1 MLSSLITVYVILFRN
16 VAIGALFFATLNT
29 GKLLAQES
37 LDRIDIST
45 DIYYRSQPIF
55 NPVGGFENSGSI
67 LQGLWLQFKLG
78 KGINKNKA
86 VWTELDH
93 WSIVSRLAIVRGD
106 GNYYQQIGAAY
117 PLQTMT
123 SSGQWLTEA
132 SITREPGEGNL
143 LFKAGIFTLNPEFMD
158 SNIFN
163 NYVNSA
169 INDTFNDEVLG
180 VPIAPLAATGVML
193 GYGNAMGSKYGI
205 LKLGAFGIMPTNQ
218 FGVSYSAK
226 NPIPYLS
233 GGLAIVQWE
242 KQFNSKKILSKSTS
256 INSSDNGEALPMP
269 GIMIGGYWSKSY
281 TNGNGSSYQTIN
293 VPVGEN
299 RTIYGSII
307 LPLESI
313 IPSSVNSRIWLAG
326 RIGLD
331 TENNPAPSYAGI
343 GLLRQGLIPGR
354 PGDVTGIAAVT
365 TGFSQNITPG
375 TTQESV
381 IEFNHRIRISSKINI
396 KPFVQLIINP
406 GGTGDLSPILAP
418 GVEFSASIW

>member
-1 MLSSLITVYVILFRN
+1 MLSSLKTIYVILFRN
-16 VAIGALFFATLNT
+16 VVIGSLFFATLNT
-29 GKLLAQES
+29 GKLLAQEG
-37 LDRIDIST
+37 LDQIDIST
-45 DIYYRSQPIF
+45 DIFYRSQPII

-78 KGINKNKA
+78 KGINKNK
-86 VWTELDH
+86 VLWTELDH
-93 WSIVSRLAIVRGD
+93 WSIASRLAIVRGD

-123 SSGQWLTEA
+123 SSGQFLSEA
-132 SITREPGEGNL
+132 SITRDPGEGKL
-143 LFKAGIFTLNPEFMD
+143 LFKTGILTLNPDFMD
-158 SNIFN
+158 SKIFN
-163 NYVNSA
+163 NYVHSA

-180 VPIAPLAATGVML
+180 APIAPLAATGVML
-193 GYGNAMGSKYGI
+193 GYGNAIDSTYGI
-205 LKLGAFGIMPTNQ
+205 FKLGAFAIMPSNQ

-226 NPIPYLS
+226 NPIPFLA
-233 GGLAIVQWE
+233 GRLAIFQWE

-269 GIMIGGYWSKSY
+269 GIMLGGYWSKSY
-281 TNGNGSSYQTIN
+281 TNGNIKTYQTLN
-293 VPVGEN
+293 VPVGIN
-299 RTIYGSII
+299 RTLYGSITF
-307 LPLESI
+307 PLESFI
-313 IPSSVNSRIWLAG
+313 SSSVNSRIWIAG

-331 TENNPAPSYAGI
+331 VENNPAPSYAGI

-354 PGDVTGIAAVT
+354 PEDITGIAAVT
-365 TGFSQNITPG
+365 TGFSQNISPG

-381 IEFNHRIRISSKINI
+381 IEFNYRIRISSKINI

>member
-1 MLSSLITVYVILFRN
+1 MLGLLGNFQSMLFRN
-16 VAIGALFFATLNT
+16 VVISALFFAILNT
-29 GKLLAQES
+29 NKIFAQEKS
-37 LDRIDIST
+37 DQIDISA

-86 VWTELDH
+86 LWRELDH
-93 WSIVSRLAIVRGD
+93 WSIATRLAIVRGD

-132 SITREPGEGNL
+132 TITREPGEGNL

-163 NYVNSA
+163 NYVHSA

-193 GYGNAMGSKYGI
+193 GYGNAISSKYGI

-233 GGLAIVQWE
+233 GGLAIIQWE

-281 TNGNGSSYQTIN
+281 TNGSGSSCQAIN

-299 RTIYGSII
+299 RTLYGSII

-343 GLLRQGLIPGR
+343 GLLKQGLIPGR

>member
-1 MLSSLITVYVILFRN
+1 MLGLLGNFQSMLFRN
-16 VAIGALFFATLNT
+16 VVISALFFAILNT
-29 GKLLAQES
+29 NKIFAQEKS
-37 LDRIDIST
+37 DQIDISA

-86 VWTELDH
+86 LWRELDH
-93 WSIVSRLAIVRGD
+93 WSIATRLAIVRGD

-132 SITREPGEGNL
+132 TITREPGEGNL

-163 NYVNSA
+163 NYVHSA

-193 GYGNAMGSKYGI
+193 GYGNAIGSKYGI
-205 LKLGAFGIMPTNQ
+205 LKFGAFGIMPTNQ

-226 NPIPYLS
+226 NPIPDLS
-233 GGLAIVQWE
+233 GGLAIIQWE
-242 KQFNSKKILSKSTS
+242 KQFNSKEIKISNTIIKAS
-256 INSSDNGEALPMP
+256 NDGAALPMP

-281 TNGNGSSYQTIN
+281 TNGSGSSYQAIN

-299 RTIYGSII
+299 RTLYGSII

-354 PGDVTGIAAVT
+354 HGDVTGIAAVT
-365 TGFSQNITPG
+365 TGFSQNVTPG

>member
-1 MLSSLITVYVILFRN
+1 MLSSLKTVYVILFRN
-16 VAIGALFFATLNT
+16 VAIGSLFFATLNN
-29 GKLLAQES
+29 GKLLAQEG

-45 DIYYRSQPIF
+45 DIYFRSQSIF

-123 SSGQWLTEA
+123 SSGQFLAEA
-132 SITREPGEGNL
+132 TITREPGEGNL

-163 NYVNSA
+163 NYVHSA

-193 GYGNAMGSKYGI
+193 GYGNAIGSKYGI

-218 FGVSYSAK
+218 FGASYSAK

-233 GGLAIVQWE
+233 GGLAIIQWE

-269 GIMIGGYWSKSY
+269 GIMVGGYWSKSY
-281 TNGNGSSYQTIN
+281 TNGSESSYQAIN

-313 IPSSVNSRIWLAG
+313 LPSSVNSRIWLAG

>member
-1 MLSSLITVYVILFRN
+1 MLGSLKNFNFIFFYK
-16 VAIGALFFATLNT
+16 VAMGALLFATLNSN
-29 GKLLAQES
+29 KILAQERPDQ
-37 LDRIDIST
+37 LGISAEM
-45 DIYYRSQPIF
+45 YYRSQPIF

-67 LQGLWLQFKLG
+67 LQGLWLHFQLG
-78 KGINKNKA
+78 KGVNKNKA
-86 VWTELDH
+86 LWKELDH

-132 SITREPGEGNL
+132 IITREPGEGNL

-163 NYVNSA
+163 NYVHSA

-193 GYGNAMGSKYGI
+193 GYGNTIGSKYGI

-281 TNGNGSSYQTIN
+281 TNGNIKTYQTLN
-293 VPVGEN
+293 VPVGIN
-299 RTIYGSII
+299 RTLYGSITF
-307 LPLESI
+307 PLESFI
-313 IPSSVNSRIWLAG
+313 SSSVNSRIWIAG

-331 TENNPAPSYAGI
+331 VENNPAPSYAGI

>member
-1 MLSSLITVYVILFRN
+1 MRGLLGIFQSMLFCNVVIS
-16 VAIGALFFATLNT
+16 ALFFAIFNAN
-29 GKLLAQES
+29 KVFAQVRPDEINLS
-37 LDRIDIST
+37 ADM
-45 DIYYRSQPIF
+45 YYRSQPIF

-86 VWTELDH
+86 LWKELDH
-93 WSIVSRLAIVRGD
+93 WSIATRLAIVRGD

-132 SITREPGEGNL
+132 TITREPGEGNL

-158 SNIFN
+158 SKIFN
-163 NYVNSA
+163 NYVHSA

-180 VPIAPLAATGVML
+180 VPIAPLAAAGVML
-193 GYGNAMGSKYGI
+193 GYGNAIGSKYGI

-218 FGVSYSAK
+218 FGVSNSAK
-226 NPIPYLS
+226 NPTPYLS

-242 KQFNSKKILSKSTS
+242 KQFNNKKIKLKSTT
-256 INSSDNGEALPMP
+256 ITASDDGAALPIP
-269 GIMIGGYWSKSY
+269 GIMVGGYWSKSY
-281 TNGNGSSYQTIN
+281 TNGSGSSYQTIN

-299 RTIYGSII
+299 RTMYGSIT

-354 PGDVTGIAAVT
+354 PEDVTGIAAVA
-365 TGFSQNITPG
+365 TGFSHNITPG
-375 TTQESV
+375 TSQESV

-418 GVEFSASIW
+418 GVEFSVSIW